1 MGVSVAGR
9 RGDQVVD
16 EMARQWDE
24 SRRRL
29 QMLTAEHE
37 QLADIKNK
45 VQVNMTATLVTFCL
59 KRDKST

>member
-1 MGVSVAGR
+1 MGVSVAGK

-16 EMARQWDE
+16 EMAHQWDE

-45 VQVNMTATLVTFCL
+45 VQVSMLQRL
-59 KRDKST
+59 